1 MKHSVSIK
9 TNQAGVGLLEALV
22 AVALSAIVILGA
34 VYSTS
39 KIMVSQRENNLH
51 YIVVNDLSSQ
61 MQAASVADKKSWCD
75 RTVVPKIPLPKITL
89 PDSTEKDITVSCPDV
104 NVTVEDTNRTGTSIG
119 TPIIPTETFPE
130 KQPMVFTVNVP
141 ALGGDV
147 TVGETL

>member
-1 MKHSVSIK
+1 MKQLTLAK
-9 TNQAGVGLLEALV
+9 ANQEGVGLLEALV

-39 KIMVSQRENNLH
+39 RILVSQQENNLH
-51 YIVVNDLSSQ
+51 YIVVNDLSSK
-61 MQAASVADKKSWCD
+61 MQAATVAQKESWCNGD
-75 RTVVPKIPLPKITL
+75 TKPTITL
-89 PDSTEKDITVSCPDV
+89 PNAASATDITVSCSDV
-104 NVTVEDTNRTGTSIG
+104 SVKVKDGNSTGTSIV
-119 TPIIPTETFPE
+119 TSIPTKTFTE